1 MGFLLHFNNFF
12 RNFADMRN
20 DNIKDMTL
28 EMACHW
34 GHAEYMEE
42 GLILTDSIH
51 GEPVGEPIRTNFI
64 ILALCCKGMAS
75 YTLDT
80 RKINVKAGDMLFISN
95 RHIMDNYETSSD
107 FECLSI
113 IVSTPFY
120 HGFVQNVKNVST
132 TLLFSM
138 KNPVVPLLPGEIA
151 SFTNYYQYIRKKME
165 DKKHH
170 CRKDLVK
177 ALLLAMF
184 YDMSNVIWRVERSTS
199 GGNLRAE
206 TIFTK
211 FIQLLEKNFRV
222 ERRVGWYAKQLNI
235 TPKYLSETIKKASKQ
250 TPNDWI
256 DSYVML
262 ELRVMLANSTLN
274 IKEITKAM
282 NFANQSFLGKY
293 FKEHMG
299 ISPSEFRKGQQPRKV
314 RRTKTDQSDE

>member
-1 MGFLLHFNNFF
+1 MFFFLHFNIFF
-12 RNFADMRN
+12 RIFADMRKN
-20 DNIKDMTL
+20 DIKDMTL
-28 EMACHW
+28 EMARHW

-42 GLILTDSIH
+42 GLILTDSIY
-51 GEPVGEPIRTNFI
+51 GEPANEPIRTNFI
-64 ILALCCKGMAS
+64 ILALCTKGVAS

-80 RKINVKAGDMLFISN
+80 RRTNVKAGDMLFISN
-95 RHIMDNYETSSD
+95 RHIVGGYEASSD

-132 TLLFSM
+132 TLLFAM
-138 KNPVVPLLPGEIA
+138 KNPVVQLLPSEIS
-151 SFTNYYQYIRKKME
+151 SFSNYYQYIREKMKE
-165 DKKHH
+165 KHHH
-170 CRKDLVK
+170 CRIELVR

-184 YDMSNVIWRVERSTS
+184 YDMSNVIWRVENDAPKA
-199 GGNLRAE
+199 NLRADA
-206 TIFTK
+206 IFSK
-211 FIQLLEKNFRV
+211 FIQLLEQNFRV

-235 TPKYLSETIKKASKQ
+235 TPKYLSETVKTSSKQ

-299 ISPSEFRKGQQPRKV
+299 VSPTEYRKGQQPRKA
-314 RRTKTDQSDE
+314 RRTTTDQSDE